1 MGDSSY
7 IVTYDMLDAEER
19 LILGS
24 ISHLGEVIVM
34 CTPDDS
40 MYIFSYKCV
49 VGDSPAS
56 YEDTVRKVLQK
67 EHDYLY
73 NLLFQLCLDIRL

>member
-1 MGDSSY
+1 MPDSSY
-7 IVTYDMLDAEER
+7 TVTNDMLDVEER
-19 LILGS
+19 MVLSS
-24 ISHLGEVIVM
+24 ISHLGEVTVM

-40 MYIFSYKCV
+40 MYIFSYKCM
-49 VGDSPAS
+49 VGDSPPC

-73 NLLFQLCLDIRL
+73 NLLYQMCLDDRF